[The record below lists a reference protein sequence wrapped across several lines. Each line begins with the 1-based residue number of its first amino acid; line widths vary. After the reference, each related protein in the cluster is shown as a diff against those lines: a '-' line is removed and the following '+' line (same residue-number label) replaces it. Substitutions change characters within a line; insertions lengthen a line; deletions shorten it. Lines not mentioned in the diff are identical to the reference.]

1 MQTTLRRT
9 TATGFLWLLFQGLS
23 GRLSSFFGQIVL
35 ARLLMPEAFGQ
46 IGLAYTVTSLVTAV
60 VSFGIDDVLLTRS
73 RHLRLWVAPAF
84 WSSLALALAGMA
96 VMLAAGPIAARLYQ
110 APSLTGL
117 IAVLAI
123 NLPLGAASTVPV
135 VKLRAELDFRYLGSY
150 ATIEMLA
157 IQLATIACAALG
169 LGAYSFVLPL
179 PFAAAI
185 KAVIF
190 WCKAPLQI
198 RPGHRRLQYRHLVG
212 SGLMVLSTRVM
223 NAAVNQGDYIVL
235 GLLASQTVVGVYFFA
250 FRLAAQPLQMLA
262 GSFGGV
268 LFPAFRQLEDDAG
281 RQMEAALRASRILA
295 YAITPVCFLQAAEA
309 PPLLHL
315 MFGHRWDG
323 AVPLVQILSLG
334 LPGDALAWVAGALLI
349 ARGEFKRDVRLVA
362 MFTPPFFVCVL
373 LGVWL
378 GGAVG
383 VAIGVSL
390 FYALIK
396 PLNSWLVFRHAMRMA
411 DILQIYVVP
420 LTLGFVTIG
429 AATLLAGSAIVSGS
443 RIGQVVL
450 IGVLGP
456 VFYVIGLRLV
466 APATFREVVDH
477 LPLGR
482 LGLMGRRLVA
492 TVSDLDR

>member
-1 MQTTLRRT
+1 MQPTLRRT

-23 GRLSSFFGQIVL
+23 GRLSSFFSQIVL

-46 IGLAYTVTSLVTAV
+46 IGLAYTVTALVTAV
-60 VSFGIDDVLLTRS
+60 VGFGIDDVLLTRS
-73 RHLRLWVAPAF
+73 RHIRLWVAPAF
-84 WSSLALALAGMA
+84 WSSLALAFAGMA
-96 VMLAAGPIAARLYQ
+96 VMLAAGPIAARLYH
-110 APSLTGL
+110 APGLTGL

-135 VKLRAELDFRYLGSY
+135 VKLRAELDFRYLGTY
-150 ATIEMLA
+150 ATIETVA
-157 IQLATIACAALG
+157 IQVATIACAAAG

-179 PFAAAI
+179 PFAAGI

-190 WCKAPLQI
+190 WWKAPLHI
-198 RPGHRRLQYRHLVG
+198 RPGHRMLQYRHLVG
-212 SGLMVLSTRVM
+212 SGLLVLSTRLM
-223 NAAVNQGDYIVL
+223 IAAVNQGDYIVL
-235 GLLASQTVVGVYFFA
+235 GLLASQRVVGVYFFA

-268 LFPAFRQLEDDAG
+268 LFPAFRRLDGDPA
-281 RQMEAALRASRILA
+281 RQMDAALRASRVLA
-295 YAITPVCFLQAAEA
+295 YTITPVCFLQAAEA

-315 MFGHRWDG
+315 MFGNRWDG
-323 AVPLVQILSLG
+323 AVPLVEILSLG

-362 MFTPPFFVCVL
+362 MFMPPFFACVL

-396 PLNSWLVFRHAMRMA
+396 PINSWLVFRQAMGWA

-420 LTLGFVTIG
+420 LALGLVTIG
-429 AATLLAGSAIVSGS
+429 AAAALADMSVFSGS
-443 RIGQVVL
+443 RPVQVVV

-456 VFYVIGLRLV
+456 VFYMAGLRLV
-466 APATFREVVDH
+466 APATLREIVDH
-477 LPLGR
+477 LPLGK
-482 LGLMGRRLVA
+482 LGGVGRRLRQMA
-492 TVSDLDR
+492 PTGR

>member
-1 MQTTLRRT
+1 MQPTLQRT

-23 GRLSSFFGQIVL
+23 GRLASFFSQLVL
-35 ARLLMPEAFGQ
+35 ARLLLPGAFGQ
-46 IGLAYTVTSLVTAV
+46 IGLAYTVTALVTAV

-73 RHLRLWVAPAF
+73 RHIRLWVAPAF

-96 VMLAAGPIAARLYQ
+96 VMLAAGPIAARVYG
-110 APSLTGL
+110 APGLTGL

-123 NLPLGAASTVPV
+123 NLPLGALATVPV
-135 VKLRAELDFRYLGSY
+135 VKLRAELNFRYLGAY
-150 ATIEMLA
+150 ASIETVS
-157 IQLATIACAALG
+157 IQLATIACAAAG

-179 PFAAAI
+179 PLAAGI

-190 WCKAPLQI
+190 WRRAPVRI
-198 RPGHRRLQYRHLVG
+198 RPGHRLAQYRHLVG
-212 SGLMVLSTRVM
+212 SGLMVLSTRLM
-223 NAAVNQGDYIVL
+223 ITLVNQGDYIVL
-235 GLLASQTVVGVYFFA
+235 GLLASQNVVGVYFFA

-262 GSFGGV
+262 GSFGSV
-268 LFPAFRQLEDDAG
+268 LFPAFSKLTDDPP
-281 RQMEAALRASRILA
+281 RQMDAALRASRILA

-309 PPLLHL
+309 APLLHL
-315 MFGHRWDG
+315 MFGARWDG

-362 MFTPPFFVCVL
+362 LFTPPFFVCVL

-378 GGAVG
+378 GSAVG

-396 PLNSWLVFRHAMRMA
+396 PFNSWLVFRHAMRVP
-411 DILQIYVVP
+411 DILQIYVTP
-420 LTLGFVTIG
+420 LALGLVTIG
-429 AATLLAGSAIVSGS
+429 AAAAVADLPAFSANRTAQIV
-443 RIGQVVL
+443 V

-456 VFYVIGLRLV
+456 AFYLVGLRLV
-466 APATFREVVDH
+466 APAALREMMGH

-482 LGLMGRRLVA
+482 LGGVGRRLSQLV
-492 TVSDLDR
+492 